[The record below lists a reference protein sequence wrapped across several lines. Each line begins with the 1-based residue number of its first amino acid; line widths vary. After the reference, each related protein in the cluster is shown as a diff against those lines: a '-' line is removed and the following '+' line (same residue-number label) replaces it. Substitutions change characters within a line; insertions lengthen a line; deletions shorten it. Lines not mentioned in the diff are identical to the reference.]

1 MAMTQLNTRIDEHLK
16 AAGDAV
22 LAKEHRTSSELVREV
37 WKYMA
42 LTGQLPPFAF
52 DGAVDAVDVAHTGE
66 GGAGQSAAATAVER
80 FFLDAGL
87 HVPAGGDVDLDALRE
102 EAALERLA
110 KWESS

>member
-42 LTGQLPPFAF
+42 LTGQLPPFACH
-52 DGAVDAVDVAHTGE
+52 GAAEAADAAHTGE
-66 GGAGQSAAATAVER
+66 GGAGQSAAAAAVER

-87 HVPAGGDVDLDALRE
+87 HVPAEGDVDLDALRE
-102 EAALERLA
+102 EAAMERLA
-110 KWESS
+110 KWENS